1 MRMIVQFERHDC
13 VRFISQLDM
22 LRTIHRALRR
32 ADIPVA
38 YSEGFNPQPRVSFGF
53 ALSVG
58 LVSYGEYMDIHL
70 KSEITADEFVS
81 RMNKVMPQGMK
92 IASAA
97 VANERTP
104 KIGKMID
111 CAKFSTRLIADDNE
125 RLLGDVKHFF
135 ERDSIIIERHTKKGA
150 SMADVGAYIYY
161 YDVNINDKG
170 EVVLTTV
177 QALSEEMSVR
187 MDDLVS
193 ALKAFCGYDIKS
205 NVIKLDT
212 LLRQG
217 ESFISP
223 VELTRLS

>member
-1 MRMIVQFERHDC
+1 
-13 VRFISQLDM
+13 
-22 LRTIHRALRR
+22 
-32 ADIPVA
+32 
-38 YSEGFNPQPRVSFGF
+38 
-53 ALSVG
+53 
-58 LVSYGEYMDIHL
+58 
-70 KSEITADEFVS
+70 
-81 RMNKVMPQGMK
+81 
-92 IASAA
+92 
-97 VANERTP
+97 
-104 KIGKMID
+104 
-111 CAKFSTRLIADDNE
+111 
-125 RLLGDVKHFF
+125 
-135 ERDSIIIERHTKKGA
+135 
-150 SMADVGAYIYY
+150 MADVGAYIYY

>member
-58 LVSYGEYMDIHL
+58 LVSFGEYMDIHL
-70 KSEITADEFVS
+70 KSEISADEFVS

-97 VANERTP
+97 VA
-104 KIGKMID
+104 IMLG
-111 CAKFSTRLIADDNE
+111 FSI
-125 RLLGDVKHFF
+125 
-135 ERDSIIIERHTKKGA
+135 
-150 SMADVGAYIYY
+150 
-161 YDVNINDKG
+161 
-170 EVVLTTV
+170 
-177 QALSEEMSVR
+177 
-187 MDDLVS
+187 
-193 ALKAFCGYDIKS
+193 
-205 NVIKLDT
+205 
-212 LLRQG
+212 
-217 ESFISP
+217 
-223 VELTRLS
+223 

>member
-58 LVSYGEYMDIHL
+58 LVSFGEYMDIHL

-81 RMNKVMPQGMK
+81 RMNIVMPQGMK

-111 CAKFSTRLIADDNE
+111 CAKFSTRLVADDNE
-125 RLLGDVKHFF
+125 RLLLDVKNFF
-135 ERDSIIIERHTKKGA
+135 ERDSIIIERHTKKGT
-150 SMADVGAYIYY
+150 SMAEVGPYIYY
-161 YDVNINDKG
+161 YDAKINDEG

-193 ALKAFCGYDIKS
+193 ALKAFCGYDITS

-217 ESFISP
+217 ENFISP

>member
-1 MRMIVQFERHDC
+1 
-13 VRFISQLDM
+13 
-22 LRTIHRALRR
+22 
-32 ADIPVA
+32 
-38 YSEGFNPQPRVSFGF
+38 
-53 ALSVG
+53 
-58 LVSYGEYMDIHL
+58 MDIHL

-193 ALKAFCGYDIKS
+193 ALKVFCGYDIKS